1 MKFNTESMFC
11 NISSRTKI
19 SNHTSTLSTFITLI
33 VLEFKSTRTKG
44 PMEGRGGE
52 GKGGRKL
59 LNFYQ
64 IRLIVKIKPAKIHF
78 QNEP

>member
-44 PMEGRGGE
+44 PMEGRGRE
-52 GKGGRKL
+52 GREET
-59 LNFYQ
+59 
-64 IRLIVKIKPAKIHF
+64 VKF
-78 QNEP
+78 LSNSFDREN